1 MLAAVLG
8 FVAAITLIVLRVPIA
23 IALGMTGFVGFG
35 LLVGFRQAAAMM
47 AIVTKDA
54 SMSYTLAVIALF
66 VLMGNLIIGAGVSRE
81 IFRCAQ
87 FFMGHWRGGLAM
99 AAITATAGFATV
111 CGSTI
116 ATVVTI
122 GKISMPSLKGYGY
135 RDNFSAAAVA
145 AGSTLGIMIPPS
157 TLMVVYCILTETN
170 IGKLYAAALIPSVVG
185 LIGYLVAVR
194 WVVWRDPE
202 SARIAPRASW
212 REALQSLRP
221 IWSVGLLFFFVL
233 GGIFAG
239 WFTATESAG
248 IGACGA
254 LALLIGRRR
263 LTWKKFYESLYD
275 AARTTAIIFALII
288 GAMIFTEFLNYT
300 GAHQGVLD
308 FILNSGLSPFGIILG
323 ICAIYVVLGALMDEL
338 SMILLTVPI
347 FFPVVTG
354 LGFDPIWFGILL
366 IALCEIGLICPP
378 IGLNLFVV
386 RDFAPDVPISKVII
400 AIVPFIISDIIR
412 VLVLAIFPALALWL
426 PSKIL

>member
-8 FVAAITLIVLRVPIA
+8 FAAAITLILLRVPIA

-35 LLVGFRQAAAMM
+35 LLVGFKQAAAMM

-81 IFRCAQ
+81 IFKCAQ
-87 FFMGHWRGGLAM
+87 LFMGHWRGGLAM

-122 GKISMPSLKGYGY
+122 GKISMPSLKSYGY
-135 RDNFSAAAVA
+135 RDSFSAAAVA

-194 WVVWRDPE
+194 WVVWRNPE
-202 SARIAPRASW
+202 AARIAPRASW
-212 REALQSLRP
+212 PEALQSLRP
-221 IWSVGLLFFFVL
+221 IWSVGLLFCFVL

-254 LALLIGRRR
+254 LALLVYRRR
-263 LTWKKFYESLYD
+263 LTWRKLYDSLYD

-308 FILNSGLSPFGIILG
+308 FILNSGFSPFGIILV

-386 RDFAPDVPISKVII
+386 RDFAPEVPISKVIV
-400 AIVPFIISDIIR
+400 AIVPFIISDIFR
-412 VLVLAIFPALALWL
+412 VLLLAIFPALALWL

>member
-1 MLAAVLG
+1 
-8 FVAAITLIVLRVPIA
+8 
-23 IALGMTGFVGFG
+23 
-35 LLVGFRQAAAMM
+35 
-47 AIVTKDA
+47 
-54 SMSYTLAVIALF
+54 
-66 VLMGNLIIGAGVSRE
+66 
-81 IFRCAQ
+81 
-87 FFMGHWRGGLAM
+87 
-99 AAITATAGFATV
+99 
-111 CGSTI
+111 
-116 ATVVTI
+116 
-122 GKISMPSLKGYGY
+122 
-135 RDNFSAAAVA
+135 
-145 AGSTLGIMIPPS
+145 
-157 TLMVVYCILTETN
+157 
-170 IGKLYAAALIPSVVG
+170 
-185 LIGYLVAVR
+185 
-194 WVVWRDPE
+194 
-202 SARIAPRASW
+202 
-212 REALQSLRP
+212 LQSLRP
-221 IWSVGLLFFFVL
+221 IWSVGLLFCFVL

-254 LALLIGRRR
+254 LALLVYRRR
-263 LTWKKFYESLYD
+263 LTWRKLYDSLYD

-308 FILNSGLSPFGIILG
+308 FILNSGFSPFGIILV

-386 RDFAPDVPISKVII
+386 RDFAPEVPISKVIV
-400 AIVPFIISDIIR
+400 AIVPFIISDIFR
-412 VLVLAIFPALALWL
+412 VLLLAIFPALALWL

>member
-1 MLAAVLG
+1 
-8 FVAAITLIVLRVPIA
+8 
-23 IALGMTGFVGFG
+23 
-35 LLVGFRQAAAMM
+35 
-47 AIVTKDA
+47 
-54 SMSYTLAVIALF
+54 
-66 VLMGNLIIGAGVSRE
+66 
-81 IFRCAQ
+81 
-87 FFMGHWRGGLAM
+87 MGHWRGGLAM

-254 LALLIGRRR
+254 LALLICRRR

-308 FILNSGLSPFGIILG
+308 FILNSGLSPFGIILV

-400 AIVPFIISDIIR
+400 AIVPFIVSDIIR